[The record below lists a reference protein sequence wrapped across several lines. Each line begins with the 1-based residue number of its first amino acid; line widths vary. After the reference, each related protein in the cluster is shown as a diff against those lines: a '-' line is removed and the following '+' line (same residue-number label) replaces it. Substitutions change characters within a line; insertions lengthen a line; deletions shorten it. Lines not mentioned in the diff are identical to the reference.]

1 MKNPIQVT
9 PSAREGAGNILK
21 AAKVFGII
29 AVSVPCLS
37 ANAAS
42 GTNLLANPGFED
54 GKADWLY
61 FDTGQAGS
69 QGFWN
74 LGAAT
79 APVRSGHGS
88 FKEFGG
94 DFNSNSTNYGG
105 IFQVCPSCPGAI
117 YSADAWA
124 HSLANDRIGPAN
136 LAYVEVQFLNSSKHL
151 CGLWRSAAFS
161 STWAAN
167 TWFHLAVTNR
177 YDCARPNSFT
187 PTGTDAR
194 ITAPAGT
201 AHVSFRLV
209 FMQDKS
215 NGGAVYWDDAS
226 LVQTGG
232 PTPPA
237 LAPVS
242 LAGKSAEECLALAR
256 QLRDQQRNAEAAK
269 AFEQA
274 VTLQPGNEAALTEQF
289 RFYAENNQPTNAMKV
304 LDKLIALNPN
314 DTERWLRKG
323 MFAAEADQVE
333 EAVKAFDKLT
343 ELQPKEA
350 IGWIGKGQLLLG
362 MNRNE
367 DALKALTQ
375 AVTVGPSSVDAWQF
389 KARAEYELKQYDA
402 AIASMSKA
410 IAIMPDHAD
419 FVYGRAVVYAVK
431 GNKANALADLK
442 RAIQLKPSC
451 KDEALKEEKLK
462 PLANDP
468 EFKKLTQ

>member
-1 MKNPIQVT
+1 MQVT
-9 PSAREGAGNILK
+9 PSAREGAANILK

-29 AVSVPCLS
+29 AVSVLCLS

-54 GKADWLY
+54 GKADWVC
-61 FDTGQAGS
+61 FDTGLASS

-74 LGAAT
+74 LGPAT
-79 APVRSGHGS
+79 TPVRTGHGS
-88 FKEFGG
+88 YKEFGG
-94 DFNSNSTNYGG
+94 DFNSNSTNDGG
-105 IFQVCPSCPGAI
+105 IFQVFPSCPGAI
-117 YSADAWA
+117 YSADAWVQ
-124 HSLANDRIGPAN
+124 SPANDRIGPAN
-136 LAYVEVQFLNSSKHL
+136 LACVEVQFLNSSRHL
-151 CGLWRSAAFS
+151 CGLWRSAGFS
-161 STWAAN
+161 SAWAAD
-167 TWFHLAVTNR
+167 TWFHLTVTNR
-177 YDCARPNSFT
+177 YDCAQPNSFT
-187 PTGTDAR
+187 PTGTGAR
-194 ITAPAGT
+194 STAPPGT

-209 FMQDKS
+209 FMQNKN

-237 LAPVS
+237 LATVS
-242 LAGKSAEECLALAR
+242 LAGKSAGECLAMAR
-256 QLRDQQRNAEAAK
+256 QLLDQQRFAEAGK

-274 VTLQPGNEAALTEQF
+274 VTLQPGNEEALTEQF

-314 DTERWLRKG
+314 DTQRWLRKA
-323 MFAAEADQVE
+323 MFAAEADQPQE
-333 EAVKAFDKLT
+333 SLKAFDKLT

-362 MNRNE
+362 RNRNE

-375 AVTVGPSSVDAWQF
+375 AVAVGPNSVDAWQF
-389 KARAEYELKQYDA
+389 KARTEYELKQYDA
-402 AIASMSKA
+402 AIASVSKA
-410 IAIMPDHAD
+410 IAIMPDNAD

-442 RAIQLKPSC
+442 RAIQLNPSC
-451 KDEALKEEKLK
+451 KDEALNEEKFK